1 MVRKETI
8 RKMVGMHAPASRSSH
23 DRDRAVDRIRRLTV
37 GTTVAG
43 IVGIGAFGGLAA
55 TTWRGT
61 DTTVTTA
68 AVSTTT
74 GDDAGSGSGAGS
86 STGSDDG
93 TSTTT
98 DDTTATPSPTATAN
112 TQATT
117 PTVTA
122 TGGAAHATTGSS

>member
-8 RKMVGMHAPASRSSH
+8 RKMVDMHAPASRSSL

-61 DTTVTTA
+61 NATVTTA
-68 AVSTTT
+68 AVTTTT
-74 GDDAGSGSGAGS
+74 GDDAASGAGS

-93 TSTTT
+93 TSTAT

-112 TQATT
+112 TQART

>member
-1 MVRKETI
+1 VVDRAGRPDGSRRRRGRRRRRHRAGARDPVADLRRTANRATVLAVMVRKETI
-8 RKMVGMHAPASRSSH
+8 RKMVGMHAPASRNSH

-68 AVSTTT
+68 AVITTT
-74 GDDAGSGSGAGS
+74 GDDAGSGA
-86 STGSDDG
+86 D
-93 TSTTT
+93 
-98 DDTTATPSPTATAN
+98 
-112 TQATT
+112 
-117 PTVTA
+117 
-122 TGGAAHATTGSS
+122 

>member
-8 RKMVGMHAPASRSSH
+8 RKMVDMHAPASRSFL

-68 AVSTTT
+68 AVITTT
-74 GDDAGSGSGAGS
+74 GDDAASGAGS
-86 STGSDDG
+86 STSSDDG
-93 TSTTT
+93 TSTVT

>member
-8 RKMVGMHAPASRSSH
+8 RKMVGMHAPASRNSH

-61 DTTVTTA
+61 GTTVTTA
-68 AVSTTT
+68 AVITTT
-74 GDDAGSGSGAGS
+74 GDDAGSGAGS
-86 STGSDDG
+86 STFSDDG
-93 TSTTT
+93 TSPAT

-112 TQATT
+112 TQTTT

>member
-8 RKMVGMHAPASRSSH
+8 RKMVDMHAPASRSSL

-55 TTWRGT
+55 TTWRGA
-61 DTTVTTA
+61 DAQVTTA
-68 AVSTTT
+68 AITTT
-74 GDDAGSGSGAGS
+74 GDDAGSGAGS
-86 STGSDDG
+86 STSSDDG
-93 TSTTT
+93 TSTAT

-122 TGGAAHATTGSS
+122 TGGGAHATTGSS